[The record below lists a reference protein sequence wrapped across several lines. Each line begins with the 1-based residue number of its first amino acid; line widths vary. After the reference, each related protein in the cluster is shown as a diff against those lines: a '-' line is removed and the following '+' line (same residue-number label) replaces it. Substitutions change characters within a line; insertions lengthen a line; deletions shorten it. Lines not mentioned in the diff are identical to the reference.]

1 MNLGVCLMKQVDK
14 NEFIKICNE
23 SATMAIACSKL
34 DMHFNT
40 FKRYALKFGCYEPNQ
55 GGKGTLKP
63 KSTKILTS
71 DILNGLYPNYPTYKL
86 KLRMINEGLL
96 EDKCEQC
103 GWHEKAPGALYT
115 PCELHHKDG
124 DSHNHKRENLSLIC
138 PNCHSLTATY
148 RAKNKK

>member
-1 MNLGVCLMKQVDK
+1 MKHINKD
-14 NEFIKICNE
+14 EFVKVCNE

-40 FKRYALKFGCYEPNQ
+40 FKRYALKFNCYNPNQ

-63 KSTKILTS
+63 KSKKILTS
-71 DILNGLYPNYPTYKL
+71 DILSGLYPNYPTYKL
-86 KLRMINEGLL
+86 KLRMIREGLL
-96 EDKCEQC
+96 EDKCEKC
-103 GWHEKAPGALYT
+103 GWQEKPEGAKYT

-124 DSHNHKRENLSLIC
+124 DSHNHLRENLSLIC
-138 PNCHSLTATY
+138 PNCHSLTNTY

>member
-1 MNLGVCLMKQVDK
+1 MKQVDK

-55 GGKGTLKP
+55 GGKGTSKP
-63 KSTKILTS
+63 QSTKILTS

-103 GWHEKAPGALYT
+103 GWHEKVAGAKYT